1 MGLDVRTLR
10 PRAIWGVGLNYRG
23 HVAETGRDV
32 PSAPTIFMKSPG
44 SLIGHG
50 DAIVVP
56 PHVLEPDY
64 EGEVAL
70 IMGRSGRDI
79 PEDEARDFIL
89 GVTCANDVSARDH
102 QYVTGQWVWSKSF
115 DTFCAI
121 GPELVPADLLDLDD
135 LALSTRLNGDVVQAA
150 STSELVFP
158 VARLVSEISR
168 GITLAAGDII
178 LTGTPAGVGSARVPP
193 RFLEDGDV
201 VEVAIEG
208 VGRLRNTVTRA

>member
-1 MGLDVRTLR
+1 MGLDVSTLR

-23 HVAETGRDV
+23 HIAETGRDL
-32 PSAPTIFMKSPG
+32 PSVPTIFMKSPG

-50 DAIVVP
+50 DTIVVP
-56 PHVLEPDY
+56 PHVSEPDY

-70 IMGRSGRDI
+70 VIGRSGRDI
-79 PEDEARDFIL
+79 PAERARDFIL

-115 DTFCAI
+115 DTFCAL
-121 GPELVPADLLDLDD
+121 GPEIVPVELLDLED
-135 LALSTRLNGDVVQAA
+135 LALSTRLNGEVVQAA
-150 STSELVFP
+150 STSEMVFP
-158 VARLVSEISR
+158 IDRLVSELSR

-193 RFLEDGDV
+193 RFLQDGDV

-208 VGRLRNTVTRA
+208 VGTLRNTVARA